1 MSSRVLAKLRAL
13 IRSRQ
18 YVMTLHADE
27 EMDADGFSI
36 VDVENA
42 LLTGEL
48 VGRQT
53 DRQSRERKY
62 LIQGPSAD
70 RTTDLVVVVKFG
82 LGDQLVIVTV
92 YANES

>member
-1 MSSRVLAKLRAL
+1 
-13 IRSRQ
+13 
-18 YVMTLHADE
+18 MTLHAEE
-27 EMDADGFSI
+27 EMDADGLFI

-42 LLTGEL
+42 LLTGDL

-53 DRQSRERKY
+53 DRESRERKY

-70 RTTDLVVVVKFG
+70 QTADVVVVVKFG